1 MSTRSQRA
9 TLAMI
14 VGLVVFGLAS
24 PVAAQRAHIQISAGP
39 YYRGEPVDIHL
50 VVEDF
55 DEGPTPTVDVSPP
68 GDARLDF
75 AGVNPSTRSSISI
88 VNGRMT
94 QTKEVRF
101 VFQYRFVANKAGRF
115 SVGPFRVEQDGV
127 QRTTGPIHVDVEAL
141 GNSDRVEISAS
152 WPRRD
157 VYPGQRIP
165 IKVEWSFES
174 TLNDRMQDYRIE
186 IPLFER
192 TDLFRFIDTPPQQ
205 GDTQMIIRTGGSNIA
220 LKADVTERREG
231 GRIFK
236 VVTAERIAIPL
247 QHGEFRF
254 PGPTAVIDEVVRW
267 RRDLF
272 GQRTPQGS
280 RKIASE
286 GDARS
291 LVVRDV
297 PRDGR
302 PDSYV
307 GAIGH
312 GFSLEVTA
320 DRSVMQVGDPIELTL
335 VLRGDG
341 NLEGAG
347 LPNLAANGGLSPDLF
362 RIPTGSQ
369 AGELEDGAK
378 SFRIQ
383 VRVLDASVREIPPIA
398 FSYFDPDK
406 REFVAV
412 ASRPIALSV
421 RRAQVI
427 TSADVV
433 SGAVPSSRGE
443 VEVGRE
449 TENEQAPDDGVRS
462 GDRRTATGEWVLS
475 GANLSIVR
483 DPEDLVGRGGRSGFG
498 SVGVVALYL
507 ASLVAVA
514 IALLYRSRKNVDP
527 LVANRRKLYGAQRKA
542 IEGARGK
549 ATSEA
554 MSIFSVALRA
564 MLQATPG
571 ARSVELDN
579 FLSRC
584 DAISYAPSGSSSGV
598 VEGEVVEQ
606 ALALAHS
613 IEEAAQ

>member
-1 MSTRSQRA
+1 MSPRSQHA
-9 TLAMI
+9 MLAFFFGVM
-14 VGLVVFGLAS
+14 LFGLAV
-24 PVAAQRAHIQISAGP
+24 PAAAQRAHIQISAGP

-50 VVEDF
+50 IVEDF
-55 DEGPTPTVDVSPP
+55 DEAPTPTVDVSPP
-68 GDARLDF
+68 ANARLDF
-75 AGVNPSTRSSISI
+75 AGVNPSIRSSISI

-101 VFQYRFVANKAGRF
+101 NFQYRLVANKAGRF
-115 SVGPFRVEQDGV
+115 SVGPFRVEQGGV

-141 GNSDRVEISAS
+141 GNSDRVKISVS

-186 IPLFER
+186 VPLFER
-192 TDLFRFIDTPPQQ
+192 SDLFRFIDAAPQQ
-205 GDTQMIIRTGGSNIA
+205 GDTQMTIRTRAGNLA
-220 LKADVTERREG
+220 LKANVTERREA

-236 VVTAERIAIPL
+236 VVTAERIAVPL

-297 PRDGR
+297 PRNGR

-320 DRSVMQVGDPIELTL
+320 DRSVLQVGDPIELTL

-341 NLEGAG
+341 NLDGAG

-383 VRVLDASVREIPPIA
+383 VRVLDVSVREIPPIP

-406 REFVAV
+406 RVFVEV
-412 ASRPIALSV
+412 TSRPIALSV

-427 TSADVV
+427 TAADVV
-433 SGAVPSSRGE
+433 SRAAPSGRGE
-443 VEVGRE
+443 DEADRE
-449 TENEQAPDDGVRS
+449 AAREQAADDSVRS
-462 GDRRTATGEWVLS
+462 GDRRTATGAWVLS

-483 DPEDLVGRGGRSGFG
+483 APEALLGGGSRSVLG
-498 SVGVVALYL
+498 SAGVVALYL
-507 ASLVAVA
+507 GSLAAVA
-514 IALLYRSRKNVDP
+514 TALLYRSRKDVDP
-527 LVANRRKLYGAQRKA
+527 LVANRRKLYGSQRKA
-542 IEGARGK
+542 IEGARGR

-584 DAISYAPSGSSSGV
+584 DAISYAPSGTSSGV
-598 VEGEVVEQ
+598 VESEVVDQ
-606 ALALAHS
+606 ALALARR